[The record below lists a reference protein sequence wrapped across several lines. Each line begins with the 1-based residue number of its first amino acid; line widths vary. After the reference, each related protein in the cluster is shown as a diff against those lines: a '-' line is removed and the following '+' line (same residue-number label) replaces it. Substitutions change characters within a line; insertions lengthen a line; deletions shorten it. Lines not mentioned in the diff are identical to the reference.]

1 MAAPAGSGPY
11 RAASGGRRL
20 AAARAG
26 VDGVAPAALSD
37 PYGADD
43 VSPRTAPNPPDEDPA
58 VDQQPSSSET
68 DSHTVV
74 AEPVAGLSA
83 AGEGGAA

>member
-1 MAAPAGSGPY
+1 M
-11 RAASGGRRL
+11 
-20 AAARAG
+20 
-26 VDGVAPAALSD
+26 
-37 PYGADD
+37 
-43 VSPRTAPNPPDEDPA
+43 SPRTAPNPPDEDPA